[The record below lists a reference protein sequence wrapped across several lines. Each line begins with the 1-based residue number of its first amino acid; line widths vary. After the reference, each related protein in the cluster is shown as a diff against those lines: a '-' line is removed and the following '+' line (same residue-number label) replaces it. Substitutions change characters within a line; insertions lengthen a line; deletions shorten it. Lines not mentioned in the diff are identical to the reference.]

1 MRVALDAMGGDHA
14 PTATVAGALLAADA
28 GLDVVLVGTPDMLTA
43 ELQRA
48 GAAGRLPIAAADEV
62 VGMHEAVMALRNK
75 RTASV
80 RVAAGLVASGQA
92 DAMVSAGSTGATL
105 VAALLSLGRVRGV
118 RRPVLAAVLP
128 TPAGDV
134 VLADAGGSPDPR
146 PEALVAYARMA
157 TAYAQARG
165 CAAPSV
171 GLLNVGSEAGKGT
184 ALVRHAFT
192 LLHGSDGFVG
202 NVEPAAVLAARADVV
217 ITDGFTGNV
226 FLKTLEAMAGDSG
239 DTAGAAVLLGVA
251 GEVLV
256 AHGAADASAVA
267 AAVRTAAAVAGAGLW
282 RRVERHLSA

>member
-1 MRVALDAMGGDHA
+1 
-14 PTATVAGALLAADA
+14 
-28 GLDVVLVGTPDMLTA
+28 
-43 ELQRA
+43 
-48 GAAGRLPIAAADEV
+48 
-62 VGMHEAVMALRNK
+62 MALRNK

>member
-217 ITDGFTGNV
+217 ITDGLTGNV